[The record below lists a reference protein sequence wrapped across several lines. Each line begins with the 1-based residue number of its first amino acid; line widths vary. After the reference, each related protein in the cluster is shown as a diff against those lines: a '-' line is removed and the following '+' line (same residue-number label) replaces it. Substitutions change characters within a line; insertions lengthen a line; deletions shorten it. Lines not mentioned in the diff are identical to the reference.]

1 MRSLS
6 KTAVIKLVV
15 LFAICLPIAGHAQ
28 TQIETDAGVVMN
40 CMNEQVRRL
49 ERSAFRFDELAG
61 EADAARENIENN
73 ILANRWGIQNLYG
86 SVKSTFRDSDSPQ
99 NPESASTYAG
109 RISNYKLRAA
119 ALRAIGDRLLSIAS
133 DALLAQD
140 QMKNYLIMLSE
151 YIENTSGILND
162 MSFNVRS
169 AQQKLAPNTPLVRE
183 MAQYRLRVTVPD
195 CASLLFQFRNK
206 YNYLNK

>member
-1 MRSLS
+1 MSSLS
-6 KTAVIKLVV
+6 KAAVIKFVV
-15 LFAICLPIAGHAQ
+15 LAAISLPLTVQAQ
-28 TQIETDAGVVMN
+28 TAKENDAAVVMS
-40 CMNEQVRRL
+40 CMNDQVRKL

-73 ILANRWGIQNLYG
+73 ILANRWGVQNLYG

-109 RISNYKLRAA
+109 RVSNYKLRAA

-133 DALLAQD
+133 DAVLAQD
-140 QMKNYLIMLSE
+140 QMTNYLRRLSE
-151 YIENTSGILND
+151 GIEDTSGILYD
-162 MSFNVRS
+162 ISVNVQS
-169 AQQKLAPNTPLVRE
+169 AQRKLAPNTRLVRE

-195 CASLLFQFRNK
+195 CVSLLVQFRNK
-206 YNYLNK
+206 YK